1 MHAETDG
8 ISLRGMEVAVEAAE
22 ALGLA
27 VEVGEALTTTWAV
40 TEGEIVPLGVIA
52 TRVAE
57 VSAATAEPLEIAEI
71 AEIEASIRTDEATV
85 IGEVEAAKEA
95 TNETTEEVENSTMVG
110 TEIAPQDVKAAR
122 AGGARK
128 RLLILTC

>member
-1 MHAETDG
+1 
-8 ISLRGMEVAVEAAE
+8 MEVAVEAAE

-57 VSAATAEPLEIAEI
+57 VSAATAEPLEIAD
-71 AEIEASIRTDEATV
+71 IEASIRTDEATV